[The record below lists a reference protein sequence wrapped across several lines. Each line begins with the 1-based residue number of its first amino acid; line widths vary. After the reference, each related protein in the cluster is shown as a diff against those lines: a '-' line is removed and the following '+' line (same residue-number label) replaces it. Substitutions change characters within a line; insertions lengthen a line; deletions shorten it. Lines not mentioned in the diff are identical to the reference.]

1 MGCSG
6 QDRSEQQ
13 GKTKRWRKGKE
24 KEELKGG
31 GSRKEAVPSS
41 IRGEAQTGSLGTAG
55 GWSPAR
61 L

>member
-1 MGCSG
+1 MDCSG

-55 GWSPAR
+55 G
-61 L
+61 